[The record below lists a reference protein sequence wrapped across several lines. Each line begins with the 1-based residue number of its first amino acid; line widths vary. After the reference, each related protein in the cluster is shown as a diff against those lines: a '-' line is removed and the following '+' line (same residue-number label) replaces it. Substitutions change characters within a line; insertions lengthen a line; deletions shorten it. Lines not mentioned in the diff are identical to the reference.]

1 MFGPN
6 KISSQL
12 EGSKFLQKNFCKKFN
27 IPTSKFEIFINKS
40 DAINYLEN
48 SKYPIVIKAD
58 GLASGK
64 GVYICKSKNNAEEA
78 VNEIFN
84 GKFGKAD
91 SILIE
96 EFLEGEEMSYFVICD
111 GKDYKFLELHKTIRE
126 LVREIQVLILV
137 GWEHTHHLD

>member
-1 MFGPN
+1 M
-6 KISSQL
+6 
-12 EGSKFLQKNFCKKFN
+12 
-27 IPTSKFEIFINKS
+27 
-40 DAINYLEN
+40 EN

-84 GKFGKAD
+84 GKFGKAE

-111 GKDYKFLELHKTIRE
+111 GKDYKFFQTAQDHKE
-126 LVREIQVLILV
+126 S
-137 GWEHTHHLD
+137 W